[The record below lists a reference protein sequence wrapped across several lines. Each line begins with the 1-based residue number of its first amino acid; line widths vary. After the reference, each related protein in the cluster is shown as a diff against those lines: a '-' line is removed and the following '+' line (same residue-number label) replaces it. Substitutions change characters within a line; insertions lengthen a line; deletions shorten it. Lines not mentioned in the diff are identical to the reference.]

1 MTPET
6 LPQPLS
12 EHRKAGPGTVVGA
25 AAADAL
31 LIMVFAAIGRDAHQR
46 GDIILGVLQTAW
58 PFLAGAALGWLS
70 LRVWRRPLTVRPS
83 GLAVWIG
90 AVAGGMILRAVTG
103 QTVVIAFIVVALL
116 SLGLLLV
123 GYRLILAGVH
133 RMGMARGQR

>member
-12 EHRKAGPGTVVGA
+12 EHRKAGPGTVIGA

-90 AVAGGMILRAVTG
+90 AVAGGMILRAITG
-103 QTVVIAFIVVALL
+103 QTVVIAFVIVSLL

-133 RMGMARGQR
+133 RIGMARGQR